1 MHSNTVLNF
10 LNRLSFSEEPCVQS
24 EAFFIFCMIFTADLP
39 VVVICVKVFSFFSTS
54 TLTFCSKRMFI
65 WNLIA
70 ELVAGSVYV
79 AFEEGEPN

>member
-1 MHSNTVLNF
+1 
-10 LNRLSFSEEPCVQS
+10 
-24 EAFFIFCMIFTADLP
+24 MIFTADLP